1 MLLLEAKNMK
11 YQIKDRLLF
20 NIKELSIH
28 RNDRIGLVGR
38 NGSGKTSLLEML
50 SNENPE
56 IIKHGTVYLLPQIK
70 RMSTT
75 KSGGEVTQEYINKAL
90 SLKSD
95 ILLADE
101 PTTNLDIDRIEKLEK
116 SLKKYQGALV
126 IVSHDREFLDE
137 LCTVIWEIKDGQLN
151 EYPGNY
157 SDYIMQKEV
166 ERKQQENEYNKNEK
180 KEKQLKKAL
189 AKTEKA
195 AQRATVR
202 PKGVSS
208 LEGSKYK
215 MYYASKQKNLQKSAS
230 AIETRLG
237 KLEKTDKPRV
247 SAHIKM
253 DLPNADLV
261 KGKNVIKAENLTG
274 ELPSRILWYPAT
286 FNIKGGEK
294 VGVIGANG
302 TGKTTLI
309 KKLVTKDLQLTIS
322 PMLKIGYFSQK
333 IDILNDEESILENVQ
348 STSNHDESLIRIILA
363 RLHFFKDD
371 VFKNVGILSGGEKVK
386 VAFAKIFASDINT
399 LILDEPTNYLDIAA
413 LESLEELLKDYKGTL
428 IFVSHDRKFIQS
440 IATNIMTID
449 KQRLTLFDG
458 TYAEY
463 IDSIN
468 TPAPSPNDNEKRLLE
483 TKITSILSKL
493 SIEPTEELEKEYQ
506 ALIKERQ
513 KM

>member
-1 MLLLEAKNMK
+1 
-11 YQIKDRLLF
+11 
-20 NIKELSIH
+20 
-28 RNDRIGLVGR
+28 
-38 NGSGKTSLLEML
+38 
-50 SNENPE
+50 
-56 IIKHGTVYLLPQIK
+56 
-70 RMSTT
+70 
-75 KSGGEVTQEYINKAL
+75 
-90 SLKSD
+90 
-95 ILLADE
+95 
-101 PTTNLDIDRIEKLEK
+101 
-116 SLKKYQGALV
+116 
-126 IVSHDREFLDE
+126 
-137 LCTVIWEIKDGQLN
+137 
-151 EYPGNY
+151 
-157 SDYIMQKEV
+157 
-166 ERKQQENEYNKNEK
+166 
-180 KEKQLKKAL
+180 
-189 AKTEKA
+189 
-195 AQRATVR
+195 
-202 PKGVSS
+202 
-208 LEGSKYK
+208 
-215 MYYASKQKNLQKSAS
+215 
-230 AIETRLG
+230 
-237 KLEKTDKPRV
+237 
-247 SAHIKM
+247 
-253 DLPNADLV
+253 
-261 KGKNVIKAENLTG
+261 
-274 ELPSRILWYPAT
+274 
-286 FNIKGGEK
+286 
-294 VGVIGANG
+294 
-302 TGKTTLI
+302 
-309 KKLVTKDLQLTIS
+309 
-322 PMLKIGYFSQK
+322 MLKIGYFSQK

-463 IDSIN
+463 IDSKN